1 MHKLIRFVVLAIIAY
16 RRHLLVNRQL
26 FTTGSRDFDSFE
38 KGTFCPR
45 CRFFHWSFLYKLAIV
60 AFQIA

>member
-1 MHKLIRFVVLAIIAY
+1 MHKLTRFVVLAIIAY

-38 KGTFCPR
+38 KGTFGPR
-45 CRFFHWSFLYKLAIV
+45 CRFFHSFLYKLAII
-60 AFQIA
+60 AFQIV

>member
-38 KGTFCPR
+38 KGTFGPLR
-45 CRFFHWSFLYKLAIV
+45 RFFHSFLYKLAII